1 MELVGPSPE
10 QWEALSLAEG
20 LSATA
25 SHIQRIASKTSSEAA
40 SWAFTQWELRRRAK
54 AKFALADQMLFTR
67 PGLEMAT
74 HEEVA
79 RYHASLF
86 PSGSIVSDLT
96 CGIGADLIAFAA
108 KGPAQGSDLDP
119 VHAAYAHH
127 NLSVHKLGGKVSVH
141 DALEYSGSECVFLD
155 PGRRMSQFPS
165 SGGVADRPG
174 WSKQT
179 SHSLARIRNLHDYLP
194 DPTLLI
200 QAFRKSE
207 SLVIKLSPMLADEV
221 LSEFAEAVGGGIE
234 FVSHQGECK
243 EALVRS
249 GIAGFGCVKVGPEPI
264 TARRNEHL
272 LTQPLPDTFIYE
284 ADPAA
289 IRAHALAEFG
299 ATGLG
304 DSNGYLTSDRLINS
318 PWLTGFLVLQQGVWH
333 AKHVKAELRA
343 KNLSVR
349 IVKLRG
355 VPLDPPTILKLLK
368 CEGEPVTLILYPV
381 GSSIHFAI
389 VKNV

>member
-79 RYHASLF
+79 SYHASLF

-108 KGPAQGSDLDP
+108 RGRAQGSDLDP
-119 VHAAYAHH
+119 VHAAYAQH
-127 NLSVHKLGGKVSVH
+127 NLSVHKLGGKVSVR
-141 DALEYSGSECVFLD
+141 DALEYSGSECVFID
-155 PGRRMSQFPS
+155 PGRRS

-174 WSKQT
+174 
-179 SHSLARIRNLHDYLP
+179 RIRLLQDYLP

-207 SLVIKLSPMLADEV
+207 AFVIKLSPMLADEV
-221 LSEFAEAVGGGIE
+221 LSEFAEAVGGGVE

-249 GIAGFGCVKVGPEPI
+249 GIEGFGCVKVGPEPI

-272 LTQPLPDTFIYE
+272 LTQPLPDTYIYE

-289 IRAHALAEFG
+289 IRAHSLAEFA

-304 DSNGYLTSDRLINS
+304 DSNGYLTSDRLIHS
-318 PWLTGFLVLQQGVWH
+318 PWLTGFEVLQHGVWH